1 MSWKLILYKAYDALW
16 YKAFYYFVVLYI
28 LSKMASHAFYISIA
42 NVHETDAASAQW
54 ENSNEF
60 LPNVICNG
68 AVYIYPNDNSK
79 KMELDDQM

>member
-1 MSWKLILYKAYDALW
+1 MK
-16 YKAFYYFVVLYI
+16 LYI
-28 LSKMASHAFYISIA
+28 LFLTFCQLIAAIYILAKMASHAFYISIA
-42 NVHETDAASAQW
+42 NVHERDADSALW

-68 AVYIYPNDNSK
+68 AVYIHPNDNSK